1 MQFKWL
7 RVLLPKMERP
17 PQKESFASFIS
28 DASMKCGTG
37 RKQTARKALVMKNPL
52 DLAQQKTKQNP
63 GINKMRIEMCDH
75 GEGYGKEITEML
87 MFCVNCKDAQKFSF
101 RELKEHCQQKHPEDK
116 PMFVCSRC
124 GFTVD
129 DVEQMNVHAIAHN
142 IDSPLN
148 GEPRDGK
155 EDQSS
160 GVRKLHKTR
169 HLKKGT
175 LYCNKCRFSTKD
187 PLQFQKHILRHD
199 EIQYKCGR
207 CDHVCYTR
215 GEFQRHSVQHTGT
228 FPFKCRYC
236 DYGAVRKDY
245 VVKHTKGVH
254 RDIVKNGGSV
264 LVLPMRKGHKK
275 AFPKPVVN
283 GLKCKQTANAQ
294 NDNSANI
301 IMNDQISDSIN
312 LARNPNEMS
321 CHFQD
326 LDIDVLPQTDSTG
339 PGESQ
344 IWEETTEH
352 AKQLNCFPT
361 DTRKIRLQ
369 VLASSKHSVQPG
381 TPLTLVAPAQV
392 VIPSNCLA
400 QLIEIKTVNGKQQLV
415 FKLIPQASAAACP
428 IVSSDASGMAAL
440 LSQETQQDMNTEIA
454 NPQKN
459 SMSNNSSSFHTKTVD
474 CNLFSQFDPLSEGF
488 NADQNIRGINT
499 KTIFSNSQSL
509 GDTRRSCSTLEIRN
523 KSSPKWKQKV
533 TADHLQSRQLISIDS
548 AWNLQQN
555 GFVSPNILN
564 KAVPCLQQGV
574 LDSKTPTT
582 NLSLVTQGIINQFDN
597 ESLTFSGSKEVQKNK
612 NLYLTNEE
620 QESNSNG
627 ERPSISRFNNK
638 SLNYNEE
645 AITINKTFGKP
656 FAQLPKVAS
665 ACVGDYQLLGSGR
678 KTAIRSAES
687 LPVDGTKTNLCITP
701 CSTSR
706 DTDMRTPLQISST
719 SCRHV
724 TTSFSKDCSHQV
736 TPNFPPLQSSFVSK
750 DTNHPGYLKNQR
762 TGITNKQ
769 LTNFEACKSRSE
781 HESMCFTAAQ
791 NPRNISDS
799 CLRGYD
805 EVPHIVNSFS
815 TVRTCVKS
823 RKTSNLPLQQLNV
836 LEHREINENNNIK
849 LEHNLMLD
857 TKIRTDV
864 QENTNCPLLT
874 GTAVNL
880 LSTKSTG
887 SLANV
892 SKMHDNN
899 ELVKEGFLY
908 LKPDA
913 QYARG
918 TLQDVAVNSDC
929 GDFSNQCVEGIM
941 SAENHLVDM
950 QWPVISSVFSLSCG
964 TNGVPENILWDNDR
978 DNICPSFAT
987 EQILK
992 PNPCSL
998 IQTDNMSLSN
1008 NFEERKS
1015 NKGCYISESLSHKNP
1030 EHTSK
1035 SGNGS
1040 LSPTA
1045 VQSVVSGSPF
1055 KLSRN
1060 TNLAECPSL
1069 LPPVSL
1075 TKIADSS
1082 SAQRFKQFDDD
1093 VHVFQDADDLCSE
1106 EFSLS
1111 KSSSNVCLDQ
1121 SPSTGNNTAVEHS
1134 THAHNFVQVKQLNT
1148 NSDSTENSLNGV
1160 GPNHRTKPVV
1170 PPNQNVPNLSPY
1182 DVSVQ
1187 NKSLPIIQSLGVDGL
1202 AKTSVSHNISSSF
1215 LLSPSPSGVTTNA
1228 FKEQVQNH
1236 VGLKKNCEPNV
1247 ISSKRDSFHQNICHF
1262 SEGLQKDLPITS
1274 TMSSVKLCHQL
1285 SLENKDSL
1293 FTSSCNSNA
1302 NSKNVHSGHDAEIFE
1317 HVSHSLGETLQ
1328 FTEKLT
1334 LPPATKI
1341 PSISLSTSLA
1351 TDNQSNPTKVQ
1362 LKPPS
1367 NISSILSMSSSSFNQ
1382 GQCFPRQGD
1391 ASNQTKCVVNSVNS
1405 QNSDEI
1411 KTNKPNC
1418 PWNIGTGSV
1427 SRGQKILNPLSQLE
1441 STSEVSSLCTAFPI
1455 CSVKAPVNPESTL
1468 PPHHYI
1474 KDTDCSQHETT
1485 YKVVSSGIVLRVLGA
1500 ADDSKQKESM
1510 LGCQSGNQSQNF
1522 SVFYSST
1529 FSDSTATK
1537 SEMHAPLVAKIQKEL
1552 GSINKSSSKTKY
1564 QATVS
1569 CKLSSVLVDQPNT
1582 CDATSFKSLARQKSR
1597 QVKCSEE
1604 LPLKQRCTRKGKAD
1618 QVQHNT
1624 LLKLIEKQ
1632 DHLASVATDI
1642 CEQLKTARKLRLKP
1656 FDDSQLVKCP
1666 RRNQPV
1672 VVLNHPDVDVQEV
1685 TNVMQTIG
1693 KYRGHVLKVVLSER
1707 TVISLNLKKKQQR
1720 QEIGNQSILRDK
1732 WHNCKVVSPVKERLM
1747 LKMKLKKIHK
1757 NNYQIV
1763 KSIQNEQLQFKFHCW
1778 FCGRMFCDQEEW
1790 IAHGQRHLME
1800 ATRDWN
1806 DVTNFQETTENGAEV
1821 LKRIS
1826 KDM

>member
-17 PQKESFASFIS
+17 PQKERFASSIS
-28 DASMKCGTG
+28 DASMKFGTG

-52 DLAQQKTKQNP
+52 DLAQQKAKQNP
-63 GINKMRIEMCDH
+63 GMIKRIIEVCDH
-75 GEGYGKEITEML
+75 GEEYGKEITEML
-87 MFCVNCKDAQKFSF
+87 MFCVKCKDAQKFSF

-129 DVEQMNVHAIAHN
+129 DVEKMNVHAIAHKV
-142 IDSPLN
+142 DSPLN
-148 GEPRDGK
+148 GEPGDGK
-155 EDQSS
+155 EDQCS

-175 LYCNKCRFSTKD
+175 LYCDKCRFSTKD
-187 PLQFQKHILRHD
+187 PLQFQKHIMRHD

-207 CDHVCYTR
+207 CDHICYTR

-283 GLKCKQTANAQ
+283 GLKGKQVANAQ

-301 IMNDQISDSIN
+301 IMSDQMSDSIN

-326 LDIDVLPQTDSTG
+326 FDIAVLPQTDSNG

-344 IWEETTEH
+344 NWEKTTEH
-352 AKQLNCFPT
+352 AKHLNCFPT
-361 DTRKIRLQ
+361 DARKIRLQ

-400 QLIEIKTVNGKQQLV
+400 QLTEIKTVNGKQQLV

-428 IVSSDASGMAAL
+428 MVGSDASGVAAL
-440 LSQETQQDMNTEIA
+440 SSQEMQQDMNTEIA

-459 SMSNNSSSFHTKTVD
+459 SMSNNSSTFLTKTVD
-474 CNLFSQFDPLSEGF
+474 CNLFSHFDPLNEGF
-488 NADQNIRGINT
+488 NADQSIRGINT

-509 GDTRRSCSTLEIRN
+509 GDRRRSCSTLEIRN

-533 TADHLQSRQLISIDS
+533 TADQQQSKQLISINS
-548 AWNLQQN
+548 AWNLHQN
-555 GFVSPNILN
+555 GFVSPDILS

-574 LDSKTPTT
+574 LDSKTPAN
-582 NLSLVTQGIINQFDN
+582 NLNLVTQGIMNQFDN
-597 ESLTFSGSKEVQKNK
+597 ESLTFSGSKEVQKSK

-620 QESNSNG
+620 QKYNSNG
-627 ERPSISRFNNK
+627 ERPGLSRLNNK
-638 SLNYNEE
+638 STNYNEV
-645 AITINKTFGKP
+645 ITINKTFGKP
-656 FAQLPKVAS
+656 FAQLPKVAN
-665 ACVGDYQLLGSGR
+665 ARVGDYQLLGSVR
-678 KTAIRSAES
+678 KTAIRTAES
-687 LPVDGTKTNLCITP
+687 LPVDGTKSNLCMTP
-701 CSTSR
+701 CSTSP
-706 DTDMRTPLQISST
+706 DTEMPAPLQMYST
-719 SCRHV
+719 SSRHV

-736 TPNFPPLQSSFVSK
+736 APNFPPLQSRLVSK
-750 DTNHPGYLKNQR
+750 DTNHPAHLKNQR

-769 LTNFEACKSRSE
+769 PNNFQACKSRSE
-781 HESMCFTAAQ
+781 NESQCCTAAQ

-799 CLRGYD
+799 CLRGYN
-805 EVPHIVNSFS
+805 EVSHIVNSFS
-815 TVRTCVKS
+815 TVRKCEKS
-823 RKTSNLPLQQLNV
+823 RKTSNVPIQQLNA
-836 LEHREINENNNIK
+836 LEHKEINEANNIK
-849 LEHNLMLD
+849 SGHSLTLD
-857 TKIRTDV
+857 TKIRSDI

-874 GTAVNL
+874 GAAVNH
-880 LSTKSTG
+880 TKSTG
-887 SLANV
+887 SLAIV

-899 ELVKEGFLY
+899 ELVKRGFLC
-908 LKPDA
+908 LNPDA

-918 TLQDVAVNSDC
+918 TLQDVAVNSDR
-929 GDFSNQCVEGIM
+929 GDFSNRCDLEGIT
-941 SAENHLVDM
+941 SAKDHLFDM

-964 TNGVPENILWDNDR
+964 TNGVAENIQWDNDQ
-978 DNICPSFAT
+978 DNICPSFGT
-987 EQILK
+987 KQIVK
-992 PNPCSL
+992 PYPCSL

-1008 NFEERKS
+1008 TFDKRKS
-1015 NKGCYISESLSHKNP
+1015 NKGCNISESLSHKNP

-1035 SGNGS
+1035 SGDRS
-1040 LSPTA
+1040 LSTTA
-1045 VQSVVSGSPF
+1045 VQSVVSERPF
-1055 KLSRN
+1055 KLSRM
-1060 TNLAECPSL
+1060 AKCPSL

-1075 TKIADSS
+1075 TKIDNSS

-1093 VHVFQDADDLCSE
+1093 VHVFQDAYDLCPG

-1111 KSSSNVCLDQ
+1111 KSSSTVCLDQ
-1121 SPSTGNNTAVEHS
+1121 SPTGGNDTAVEHS
-1134 THAHNFVQVKQLNT
+1134 TNLHSFVQVKQLST
-1148 NSDSTENSLNGV
+1148 NSDSTKNALNGV
-1160 GPNHRTKPVV
+1160 GQNHRTKPVS
-1170 PPNQNVPNLSPY
+1170 PPNQNVLDLSPY
-1182 DVSVQ
+1182 DVSLQ
-1187 NKSLPIIQSLGVDGL
+1187 NKSLPITQSSGVDGL
-1202 AKTSVSHNISSSF
+1202 AKTSVSHNVSSSF
-1215 LLSPSPSGVTTNA
+1215 LLSPLSGVATNA

-1236 VGLKKNCEPNV
+1236 VGLKNICEPNA
-1247 ISSKRDSFHQNICHF
+1247 ISCKRDSFHQNICHF
-1262 SEGLQKDLPITS
+1262 SEGLQKDLPITN
-1274 TMSSVKLCHQL
+1274 TMSSVKLCHQH

-1293 FTSSCNSNA
+1293 FSPSCNSNA
-1302 NSKNVHSGHDAEIFE
+1302 NSKNVHSAHDAEIFE
-1317 HVSHSLGETLQ
+1317 HVPQSLGQTQQ
-1328 FTEKLT
+1328 FTERLT

-1341 PSISLSTSLA
+1341 HSISLSTSLA
-1351 TDNQSNPTKVQ
+1351 TDNQSNPTKAQ
-1362 LKPPS
+1362 LKPPN
-1367 NISSILSMSSSSFNQ
+1367 NISRINSTLSSSINQ
-1382 GQCFPRQGD
+1382 GQCFPIQGD
-1391 ASNQTKCVVNSVNS
+1391 ASNQTKCAVDCVNS
-1405 QNSDEI
+1405 QNSDKI
-1411 KTNKPNC
+1411 KSNKPNC
-1418 PWNIGTGSV
+1418 PWTSGTGSV
-1427 SRGQKILNPLSQLE
+1427 SRGQKILNPLSQME
-1441 STSEVSSLCTAFPI
+1441 STPEVSSLCTSAFPI
-1455 CSVKAPVNPESTL
+1455 CSVKAPVNPERTQ
-1468 PPHHYI
+1468 PPHHCI

-1485 YKVVSSGIVLRVLGA
+1485 YKVVSSGIVLRVLSA
-1500 ADDSKQKESM
+1500 VDDSKQKESM

-1537 SEMHAPLVAKIQKEL
+1537 SEMHAPLVEKMRKEPS
-1552 GSINKSSSKTKY
+1552 SINNSSSKTKY
-1564 QATVS
+1564 QGTVS
-1569 CKLSSVLVDQPNT
+1569 CKLSPVLVDQPNT
-1582 CDATSFKSLARQKSR
+1582 RNGTSFKSLARQKSR
-1597 QVKCSEE
+1597 QMKYSEE
-1604 LPLKQRCTRKGKAD
+1604 LPLKRRCTKKGKAD

-1624 LLKLIEKQ
+1624 LSKLTEKQ

-1685 TNVMQTIG
+1685 SNVMQTIG

-1763 KSIQNEQLQFKFHCW
+1763 KSIQNEELQFKFHCW

-1806 DVTNFQETTENGAEV
+1806 DVTNFRETTENGAEV